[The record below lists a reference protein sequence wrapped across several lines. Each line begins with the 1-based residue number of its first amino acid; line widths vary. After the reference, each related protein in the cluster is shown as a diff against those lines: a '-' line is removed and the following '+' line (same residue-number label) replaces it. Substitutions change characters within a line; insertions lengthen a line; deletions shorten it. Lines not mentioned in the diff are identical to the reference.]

1 MSQQE
6 WASFYGVSSGVKQRG
21 RGSAM
26 TYFRGTQHQ
35 RGSGLGSLFSGLF
48 RAVMPMA
55 KTALKAV
62 GREALRTGVAVAG
75 DALSGQDG
83 VQSLERRSRQAAGK
97 LLKRVDRQLGAK
109 KTKKRRRRVQTGG
122 GVGTRLGLPPV
133 QKRKP
138 IHRGRAPKRK
148 RQQQQQDYLN
158 F

>member
-6 WASFYGVSSGVKQRG
+6 WATFYGISGVKQKG

-75 DALSGQDG
+75 DALAGQDG
-83 VQSLERRSRQAAGK
+83 VQSLERHSRQAAGK
-97 LLKRVDRQLGAK
+97 LLKQVDRKLQPKKKKAAK
-109 KTKKRRRRVQTGG
+109 KRRVQTGG
-122 GVGTRLGLPPV
+122 GMGTRLGLPPV

-138 IHRGRAPKRK
+138 IHRATPKRK
-148 RQQQQQDYLN
+148 RQNDYLN